1 MEDYSK
7 YKKED
12 LVEIMDYLDKEIT
25 SLDGVAI
32 RLCELLSCEN
42 CPVTL
47 LNQDFRTEEERIL
60 RHATCC
66 SQLYNWIKKEAT
78 KN

>member
-7 YKKED
+7 YKKGE

-47 LNQDFRTEEERIL
+47 LDQDFRTEEERMN
-60 RHATCC
+60 HSTCC
-66 SQLYNWIKKEAT
+66 SQLYNWIKKEAI

>member
-32 RLCELLSCEN
+32 RLCELLSC
-42 CPVTL
+42 PVTL